1 MRYWLGE
8 SRICVEFHQLTVRM
22 ADETARVEDVLLED
36 ASAERLAKSF
46 VQATG
51 VSFEGIL
58 DP

>member
-1 MRYWLGE
+1 MRSWLGE
-8 SRICVEFHQLTVRM
+8 HQIRVEFHQLTGRM
-22 ADETARVEDVLLED
+22 ADETARVEDVLLEN

>member
-1 MRYWLGE
+1 MRSWLGE
-8 SRICVEFHQLTVRM
+8 YRIRVEVHQLTGRM
-22 ADETARVEDVLLED
+22 ADETARVEDVLLEN